1 MTWSLLV
8 QGNRGLR
15 KRIILLSRLFCGF
28 VFSAFLGQNV
38 GWKRMGWVN
47 CQRRRMWSRLQGK
60 LGREV
65 LHLALRS
72 TVTLWPH
79 IHFNMNHGDHFN
91 MIFLKFHRMLE
102 IQRTSSSRWLNDH
115 IFVSFSFQNV
125 TKQ

>member
-1 MTWSLLV
+1 
-8 QGNRGLR
+8 
-15 KRIILLSRLFCGF
+15 
-28 VFSAFLGQNV
+28 
-38 GWKRMGWVN
+38 
-47 CQRRRMWSRLQGK
+47 MWSRLQGK

-79 IHFNMNHGDHFN
+79 IHFNMNHEDHFN